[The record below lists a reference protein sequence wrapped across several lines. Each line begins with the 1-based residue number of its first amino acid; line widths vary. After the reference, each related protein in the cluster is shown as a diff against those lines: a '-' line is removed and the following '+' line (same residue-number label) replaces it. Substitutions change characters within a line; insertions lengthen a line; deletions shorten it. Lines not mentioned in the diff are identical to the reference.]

1 METSI
6 LVARI
11 LSLILIAMAVA
22 SSFNKDYFR
31 KLMDDMVTSSGL
43 LYFIG
48 MAEFVIGFLI
58 VSNHNFWVAD
68 WTVLVT
74 LLGWGMLLEGFLVM
88 ATPQLYESIGH
99 SFLMRKKYEN
109 TWTFI
114 ALALGIV
121 LGYFGFFV

>member
-11 LSLILIAMAVA
+11 LSLIFIATAVA

-31 KLMDDMVTSSGL
+31 KLTDDLVSSPGL

-48 MAEFVIGFLI
+48 MVEFVVGFLI
-58 VSNHNFWVAD
+58 VSNHNFWVAE
-68 WTVLVT
+68 WIVLVT

-88 ATPQLYESIGH
+88 AAPQVYENVGH
-99 SFLMRKKYEN
+99 SFLLRKKYEN
-109 TWTFI
+109 TWTFVN
-114 ALALGIV
+114 LALGLV